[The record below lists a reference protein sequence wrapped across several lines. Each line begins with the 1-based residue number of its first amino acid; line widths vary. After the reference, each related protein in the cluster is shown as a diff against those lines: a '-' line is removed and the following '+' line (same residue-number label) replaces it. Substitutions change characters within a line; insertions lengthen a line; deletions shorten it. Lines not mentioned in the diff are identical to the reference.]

1 MESLLL
7 IPTCLL
13 LGFVVA
19 RVASPPEEMVPALN
33 WWVIQVAL
41 PALVLELIPRLSF
54 NIDLWFLIA
63 SQWLVFIGAA
73 IVMQLVGSWLGW
85 SRARIGALILV
96 CGLGNTSFIGY
107 PMLEALRGREG
118 LALGVVADQLGCF
131 IMLSV
136 GGVLV
141 TAVYG
146 GAVTSASVIA
156 KKILLFPAFMALIV
170 GLVVGQ
176 LGGWSEQVDSILA
189 RIGATLTPLALFSV
203 GLRLRLT
210 LYKYQLAPVA
220 IGLSWKLLLAPL
232 LMLGLGSALAV
243 SSAVLSIAVLQ
254 AAMAPMISAAILA
267 EQHDLE
273 PDLAN
278 AILGIGIVL
287 SLLSVTAWHVLLP

>member
-7 IPTCLL
+7 IPCCLF
-13 LGFVVA
+13 LGFIVA
-19 RVASPPEEMVPALN
+19 RFASPPKDMVPALN
-33 WWVIQVAL
+33 WWVIQIAL
-41 PALVLELIPRLSF
+41 PAIVLELTPRLSF
-54 NIDLWFLIA
+54 SIDLWYLAI

-73 IVMQLVGSWLGW
+73 IIFQLIGSWLGW

-141 TAVYG
+141 AAIYG
-146 GAVTSASVIA
+146 GASTSVSAVA
-156 KKILLFPAFMALIV
+156 KKILLFPAFIALII
-170 GLVVGQ
+170 GLFVGQ
-176 LGGWSEQVDSILA
+176 LGGWPDQVDSILA

-203 GLRLRLT
+203 GLRLRLS
-210 LYKYQLAPVA
+210 LHQYQLMPVTL
-220 IGLSWKLLLAPL
+220 GLSWKLLLAPL
-232 LMLGLGSALAV
+232 AVFGLGSALAV
-243 SSAVLSIAVLQ
+243 SANVLSIAVLQ

-267 EQHDLE
+267 DQHDLE

-287 SLLSVTAWHVLLP
+287 SLITVTTWHLLLP

>member
-13 LGFVVA
+13 LGFIVA
-19 RVASPPEEMVPALN
+19 RVASPPKDMVPALN

-54 NIDLWFLIA
+54 TIDLWFLIV

-73 IVMQLVGSWLGW
+73 IVMQLIGSWLGW
-85 SRARIGALILV
+85 SRARIGVLILV

-146 GAVTSASVIA
+146 GAATSASVIA
-156 KKILLFPAFMALIV
+156 KKILLFPAFIALII

-176 LGGWSEQVDSILA
+176 LGGWPEQIDSILA

-203 GLRLRLT
+203 GLRLRLS

-232 LMLGLGSALAV
+232 VMFGLGSALAV

-278 AILGIGIVL
+278 AILGIGIIL
-287 SLLSVTAWHVLLP
+287 SLLTVTAWHVLLP